1 MPEQSLGLDV
11 PGELS
16 FEGAFAELETVV
28 QQLEEGDLSLEESIS
43 LYERGQ
49 MLARLCQERLD
60 QAELRLDQIQSG
72 GGSSESEVDGLLC

>member
-1 MPEQSLGLDV
+1 MPEQSLEPDV

-16 FEGAFAELETVV
+16 FEVVFTELETVV
-28 QQLEEGDLSLEESIS
+28 QQLEEGELSLEESIS

-60 QAELRLDQIQSG
+60 RAELRLDRIRSDG
-72 GGSSESEVDGLLC
+72 APSEYEAGGLLC

>member
-1 MPEQSLGLDV
+1 MPEQSLGPDV
-11 PGELS
+11 PGELL
-16 FEGAFAELETVV
+16 FEGAFAELGTVV